1 MQKTYGLVVC
11 ILVIVMDVTAGI
23 LGIQAEIAQNKV
35 NHFKMWIFECK
46 DPSYN
51 AFKLGLAAAILLGL
65 AHAIANLFGGCFCVR
80 SADEYKGLTANKQ
93 FAVASLVFA
102 WIALLLGFSLL
113 ISGAMYN
120 TRSRKSCGLAH
131 NRLLSIGGIVCFIH
145 GLFVVAY
152 YITATAGLREET
164 KPPPPQQ
171 GNPAG
176 ATGHV

>member
-1 MQKTYGLVVC
+1 MQKASGFVVC

-23 LGIQAEIAQNKV
+23 LGIQAEVAQNKV

-65 AHAIANLFGGCFCVR
+65 AHAIANLVGGCVYVR
-80 SADEYKGLTANKQ
+80 SAQEYKGLTSNKQ
-93 FAVASLVFA
+93 LAAGSLVFA
-102 WIALLLGFSLL
+102 WIALVVGFSLL

-131 NRLLSIGGIVCFIH
+131 SHLLSIGGIVCFVH
-145 GLFVVAY
+145 GLFAVAY
-152 YITATAGLREET
+152 YVSATAGHREGT
-164 KPPPPQQ
+164 RPPPQ
-171 GNPAG
+171 GHPAG